1 MSSPSPAPEFAKVE
15 MTGPPGAVSRLME
28 ALSGIAEIHFDSRSD
43 PDARGEVTC
52 TAEVATVP
60 GQEAP
65 LAGTVTFTVQALLD
79 VDLSRFEDL
88 SADQAGQQVAE
99 DAAGLLRNVRGS
111 SEVQARVVGARAT
124 RAPRP

>member
-1 MSSPSPAPEFAKVE
+1 MSSPSAPEFTKVE
-15 MTGPPGAVSRLME
+15 MTGSPGAVSRLME
-28 ALSGIAEIHFDSRSD
+28 ALSGVAEVHFDSRSD

-52 TAEVATVP
+52 TAEMATVP
-60 GQEAP
+60 GHETP
-65 LAGTVTFTVQALLD
+65 LTGTVTFTVQAVLD
-79 VDLSRFEDL
+79 IEPSRFANL

-111 SEVQARVVGARAT
+111 SDVQARVVCARAA